1 MKRFYILLG
10 VLFSLLT
17 SMSCSFLEE
26 YSQDKSYVHSYTDLD
41 ELLLGDGYMPICIS
55 NYHIGI
61 SYDLLEAPWYY
72 PYIHLM
78 GDEVSENIR
87 QDASSAAIADAR
99 ELYFGYYTWQPE
111 VGINV
116 TGNAL
121 GEENKDW
128 NNIYRHIN
136 VVNMILA
143 AIDDQT
149 AENAD
154 DELEIRRVRGE
165 ARFLR
170 AAWYFTLVNLY
181 AQPYVPDQAETTP
194 GVPLKTTEYIEDK
207 LYTRNSVAEVYR
219 QILDDLGGAEED
231 LSQTPRKSVFRADIT
246 AVELLTSRVYLY
258 MQQWEKCC
266 EYASKVI
273 ARKPELQDLNTM
285 AAGQIFLTGDLNEL
299 IFTMGSGGLRSSISN
314 LKLDFGISPDLF
326 AAYDDPDDLRLEYF
340 VKYNATDQAPEYVK
354 EGGVTKL
361 NRRTPSSNFAFRTA
375 EAYLNLAEAAACNG
389 EQEVAVEAL
398 DELRRHRIRSSAFHP
413 TTLSGEDLIT
423 FIRNERRR
431 ELCLEGH
438 RWFDLRRYTVST
450 ALPYTKSI
458 THSYTTYKYVY
469 DPSSWSYTYLPMQ
482 TVEYR
487 LEENDAAYTLPI
499 PHEVLEYDTEISNN
513 PRPQRPVVNTIT
525 Y

>member
-10 VLFSLLT
+10 VLLSLLT
-17 SMSCSFLEE
+17 ATSCSFLEE
-26 YSQDKSYVHSYTDLD
+26 YSQDKSYVRSYTDLD

-78 GDEVSENIR
+78 ADEVSENIR

-116 TGNAL
+116 LGNAL
-121 GEENKDW
+121 GEEDKDW

-136 VVNMILA
+136 IANMVIA
-143 AIDDQT
+143 AIDDQR
-149 AENAD
+149 AENED
-154 DELEIRRVRGE
+154 DEREIRRIRGE
-165 ARFLR
+165 ACFLR

-181 AQPYVPDQAETTP
+181 APPYAPQTAATTP

-207 LYTRNSVAEVYR
+207 LYTRNSVAEVYAL
-219 QILDDLGGAEED
+219 ILDDLALAEES
-231 LSQTPRKSVFRADIT
+231 LSASTRKSVYRADIT

-258 MQQWEKCC
+258 MQDWEKSC
-266 EYASKVI
+266 EYARKVI
-273 ARKPELQDLNTM
+273 ERQPGLQNLNTM
-285 AAGQIFLTGDLNEL
+285 AAGQIFFSQDLSEL

-314 LKLDFGISPDLF
+314 LKMDFGISPDLY
-326 AAYDDPDDLRLEYF
+326 AAYDDPNDLRLEYYI
-340 VKYNATDQAPEYVK
+340 KYNETDQAPEYVK
-354 EGGVTKL
+354 EGSPSDL
-361 NRRTPSSNFAFRTA
+361 NRRTPSANFTFRTS
-375 EAYLNLAEAAACNG
+375 EAYLNLAEAAACDG
-389 EQEVAVEAL
+389 DDVTAREAL
-398 DELRRHRIRSSAFHP
+398 NELRRNRIRSGSY
-413 TTLSGEDLIT
+413 TDVTLSGDELIEY
-423 FIRNERRR
+423 IRNERRR

-438 RWFDLRRYTVST
+438 RWFDLRRYMVST
-450 ALPYTKSI
+450 VLPYTKSI
-458 THSYTTYKYVY
+458 THSYTTYEYVY
-469 DPSSWSYTYLPMQ
+469 DPGSYSYTYKPMQ
-482 TVEYR
+482 TIEYQ

-513 PRPQRPVVNTIT
+513 PRPERPVINTIT